1 MSESVLNLKAGG
13 QKANQSPIEQRESL
27 LKTKLFIP
35 PVRLKRVN
43 RPRLNEQ
50 VNRGLDKALILVS
63 ASAGYGKTTLI
74 SNWLRETNIHS
85 AWVSLDE
92 SDNDPLHFL
101 QYFIA
106 ALQRIIPTIG
116 ADLLGMLRAMQPV
129 PVDILMN
136 LLINDISE
144 HATPFVL
151 VLDDFHIIQAQPI
164 LEMVTF
170 LLEHMPPNMHLVLL
184 SRTDPPIP
192 LSRLRARHQLVDIRA
207 DQLRFTPDEI
217 ATFLNKVMELNL
229 TASDIATLE
238 ARTEGWIAGLQLAAL
253 SMQGTKDIHSFVKAF
268 AGSHHYIM
276 DYLAEEVLPLQPESV
291 RSFLLKTSIL
301 ERMSGPL
308 CNAVVE
314 LDETDPLD
322 GQAILE
328 SLEGMNLFVIPLD
341 DEKRWYRYHHL
352 FADVLN
358 RYLERQFPHQLH
370 DLHRRASQWYE
381 RNGFIPEAIHHSLTA
396 GDQDRTIRL
405 IEQNGCLLLIR
416 GELSTLPN
424 WIKAVE
430 PHAQTRP
437 WMFIFKAWLLVLTGY
452 PERVEEML
460 QTAEKLISS
469 LEPAIEVKLM
479 QGTIATCRA
488 YLANL
493 QGRTSLAASFARQ
506 ALEYLPDIDLV
517 SRSLRAVATALLGDA
532 SSMNGDLEEARQAYT
547 ESMQICRAVG
557 DIHLV
562 IVANSNLANILI
574 EQGLLH
580 QAARIYS
587 ETLEM
592 TTRPDGQKSVLAGR
606 VDAELSQVSYEWNN
620 LETAMQQVRQCL
632 TLCRQLGN
640 MDQQAV
646 GYGMLARLEHVQGH
660 PERALEAMQTAE
672 KFVNEYHLLPR
683 YSIWVKCT
691 LARLWIAQGN
701 LEKASHFV
709 QESGI
714 TVNDEI
720 LYVHEPEY
728 LILLRLLLTQ
738 GDYDV
743 ALTLSQRLLQQ
754 AEAAQRMGRVLEVL
768 VLQALIFQGKT
779 DIDQALSVLQR
790 ALSLAQPEG
799 YMRIFL
805 DEGEPMLKL
814 LYLAKSRRI
823 GSGYAA
829 DLLSE
834 TGEAAEMENS
844 PTQLLIEPLTMRE
857 LEVLKLIEA
866 GCSNHEIAAKLVIS
880 ITTVKRHISNV
891 YAKLGVKSRTQ
902 AIPLGKELRLFK

>member
-1 MSESVLNLKAGG
+1 MSESVLNLQAGE
-13 QKANQSPIEQRESL
+13 QRANQSPIEGRESL

-35 PVRLKRVN
+35 PIRLKRVD
-43 RPRLNEQ
+43 RPHLIEQ
-50 VNRGLDKALILVS
+50 LNRGLDKALILVS
-63 ASAGYGKTTLI
+63 APAGYGKTTLM
-74 SNWLRETNIHS
+74 SSWLRETNVTS

-92 SDNDPLHFL
+92 GDNDPLHFL
-101 QYFIA
+101 QYFIT
-106 ALQRIIPTIG
+106 ALQRINPAIG
-116 ADLLGMLRAMQPV
+116 ADLLGMLREMQPI
-129 PVDILMN
+129 PLDTLMN
-136 LLINDISE
+136 LLINDITE

-151 VLDDFHIIQAQPI
+151 VLDDFHIIQTQPI

-192 LSRLRARHQLVDIRA
+192 VSRLRARNQLLDIRA
-207 DQLRFTPDEI
+207 DQLRFTLDEI
-217 ATFLNKVMELNL
+217 AVFLNEVMELKL
-229 TASDIATLE
+229 PPDDIATLE
-238 ARTEGWIAGLQLAAL
+238 TRTEGWIAGLQLAAL
-253 SMQGTKDIHSFVKAF
+253 SMQVTKDTRSFVKAF

-276 DYLAEEVLPLQPESV
+276 DYLAEEVLQLQSEWV
-291 RSFLLKTSIL
+291 RLFLLKTSIL
-301 ERMSGPL
+301 ERMCGPL
-308 CNAVVE
+308 CNAVLE
-314 LDETDPLD
+314 LDETGPFN

-328 SLEGMNLFVIPLD
+328 SLEEMNLFVIPLD
-341 DEKRWYRYHHL
+341 DENRWYRYHHL
-352 FADVLN
+352 FSEVLN
-358 RYLERQFPHQLH
+358 RHLEKQFPHQLR

-381 RNGFIPEAIHHSLTA
+381 QNGFIPEAIHQSLAA
-396 GDQDRTIRL
+396 GDQDRAIRL

-437 WMFIFKAWLLVLTGY
+437 WMYIFKAWLFALTGC

-460 QTAEKLISS
+460 QRAEKLICSP
-469 LEPAIEVKLM
+469 EPAIEVKMM
-479 QGTIATCRA
+479 QGTIATARA
-488 YLANL
+488 YRANL
-493 QGRTSLAASFARQ
+493 QGETSLAVSFATQ

-517 SRSLRAVATALLGDA
+517 SRSLRTVATSLLGDA
-532 SSMNGDLEEARQAYT
+532 SSMNGNLEDAWQAYM
-547 ESMQICRAVG
+547 EAKQIGQAAG
-557 DIHLV
+557 DMHLV

-580 QAARIYS
+580 QAARIYY
-587 ETLEM
+587 ETLQM

-606 VDAELSQVSYEWNN
+606 VYAELSQVSYEWNN
-620 LETAMQQVRQCL
+620 LEAAMQQVHQCIA
-632 TLCRQLGN
+632 LCRKWGN
-640 MDQQAV
+640 MDLQAV
-646 GYGMLARLEHVQGH
+646 GFVMLARLEHVQHH
-660 PERALEAMQTAE
+660 PERALEAMHIAE
-672 KFVNEYHLLPR
+672 NLANEHHLLPR

-709 QESGI
+709 QKSGI

-720 LYVHEPEY
+720 LYLHEPEY

-738 GDYDV
+738 GDYDA

-768 VLQALIFQGKT
+768 VLQALSFQGMT
-779 DIDQALSVLQR
+779 AIDQALSVLQR

-814 LYLAKSRRI
+814 LHLAKSRRI

-834 TGEAAEMENS
+834 TGEAAEMKNS

-866 GCSNHEIAAKLVIS
+866 GCSNHEIAARLVIS
-880 ITTVKRHISNV
+880 IATVKRHISNI
-891 YAKLGVKSRTQ
+891 YAKLGVRSRTQ
-902 AIPLGKELRLFK
+902 AISLGKELSLFK